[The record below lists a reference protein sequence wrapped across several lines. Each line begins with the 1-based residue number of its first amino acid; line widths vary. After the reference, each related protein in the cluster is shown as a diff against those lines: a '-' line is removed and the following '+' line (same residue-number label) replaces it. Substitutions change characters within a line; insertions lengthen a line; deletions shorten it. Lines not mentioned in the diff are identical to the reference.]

1 MKEHQKYSKP
11 KQFLMKTELLSSTT
25 ATWTLGHGGMGP
37 VDILSLSML
46 LYIYIYIHMIIICIY
61 TYIYIYICFVCVCV
75 FSWGRVKGDRA
86 D

>member
-46 LYIYIYIHMIIICIY
+46 LYIYIYI
-61 TYIYIYICFVCVCV
+61 YI
-75 FSWGRVKGDRA
+75 
-86 D
+86 

>member
-46 LYIYIYIHMIIICIY
+46 LYIYIYTYDYYM
-61 TYIYIYICFVCVCV
+61 YIYIYIYIYVLCVCVC
-75 FSWGRVKGDRA
+75 FLGGG
-86 D
+86 